1 MSHSKMPE
9 EAKAQIKEKV
19 RRLPHKPGVYQ
30 MKDRIGQVIYVGKA
44 KDLKKRVSTYF
55 QASRKLTI
63 AQPKIRAMI
72 DLIHDFEIIIVK
84 SEAEALLLEGQLI
97 KKYKPRY
104 NTDFTDDKRF
114 LLVRVDPRE
123 PLPRF
128 RLTRNRT
135 DSNSRYFGPFAHSG
149 HLRKTLAELRRR
161 FGILLSDGTPVELP
175 DGRWRLYD
183 DARAEIYQNPNELTT
198 EEYALRL
205 DAACEFLEGK
215 AREWLAEL
223 KAEMKVAAEARRY
236 EEAAK
241 LRDRIE
247 ALERTASRTRKFER
261 NLLGTHNH
269 SQVVKRL
276 KEKLAIKRTPRR
288 MECFDI
294 SHISGSFCVA
304 SMVSFKDGSPDR
316 KSYRR
321 FKIKSF
327 VGNDDF
333 RAMEEVVGR
342 RYRRLHE
349 EGKAFPDLVVID
361 GGAGQVTAAL
371 KAFLS
376 QGLEPPELIGLAKRN
391 ETVIF
396 SDGREPLNLPHHD
409 PALRLLQHIRDEA
422 HHFANSFNAEL
433 RSKRLRESILD
444 DFSGLGTQRKQQL
457 LLHFGSIE
465 KLRSAQVDQ
474 LTKVEGIG
482 KLTAERLVDFL
493 KS

>member
-1 MSHSKMPE
+1 
-9 EAKAQIKEKV
+9 
-19 RRLPHKPGVYQ
+19 
-30 MKDRIGQVIYVGKA
+30 MKDRLGQTIYVGKA
-44 KDLKKRVSTYF
+44 KDLKNRVGTYF
-55 QASRKLTI
+55 QASRKLMV
-63 AQPKIRAMI
+63 AQPKVRAMI
-72 DLIHDFEIIIVK
+72 DLIHDFDIITVN

-123 PLPRF
+123 SLPRF

-135 DSNSRYFGPFAHSG
+135 DSNSRYYGPFAHSG
-149 HLRKTLAELRRR
+149 HLRKTLAELRRK
-161 FGILLSDGTPVELP
+161 FGILLSDAKPLNLGE
-175 DGRWRLYD
+175 GRWRLYD
-183 DARAEIYQNPNELTT
+183 DARAEIYEHANEIT
-198 EEYALRL
+198 EAEYQERL
-205 DAACEFLEGK
+205 EAACEFLEGK
-215 AREWLAEL
+215 TRVWLAEL
-223 KAEMKVAAEARRY
+223 KEQMQAAAEARTY
-236 EEAAK
+236 ERAAS
-241 LRDRIE
+241 LRDMIE
-247 ALERTASRTRKFER
+247 ALERTAQRTRKFER
-261 NLLGTHNH
+261 NVVGTHNH

-276 KEKLAIKRTPRR
+276 QQKLDLPTLPSR

-304 SMVSFKDGSPDR
+304 SMVAFQDGKPDR
-316 KSYRR
+316 KNYRR

-327 VGNDDF
+327 IGNDDF

-349 EGKAFPDLVVID
+349 EGKAFPDLIVID
-361 GGAGQVTAAL
+361 GGAGQVTSSL
-371 KAFLS
+371 KAFLE
-376 QGLEPPELIGLAKRN
+376 QGLQPPVLIGLAKKN

-444 DFSGLGTQRKQQL
+444 DFKGLGPKRKQQL

-465 KLRSAQVDQ
+465 KLRTASLEQ
-474 LTKVEGIG
+474 LTELEGIG
-482 KLTAERLVDFL
+482 PKTAERLVDFL
-493 KS
+493 TTSQ

>member
-1 MSHSKMPE
+1 MSPNEKP
-9 EAKAQIKEKV
+9 QLKEKV

-30 MKDRIGQVIYVGKA
+30 MKDRLGQTIYVGKA

-55 QASRKLTI
+55 QASRKMAI
-63 AQPKIRAMI
+63 AQPKIRAML
-72 DLIHDFEIIIVK
+72 DLIYDFDIIIVK

-114 LLVRVDPRE
+114 LLVRVNPRE
-123 PLPRF
+123 ALPRF

-135 DSNSRYFGPFAHSG
+135 DRNSRYYGPFAHSG
-149 HLRKTLAELRRR
+149 HLRKTLSELRRR
-161 FGILLSDGTPVELP
+161 FGILLSDASPIELE

-183 DARAEIYQNPNELTT
+183 DARAEIYGQANELTT
-198 EEYALRL
+198 EQYKDRL

-215 AREWLAEL
+215 ALQWLAEL
-223 KAEMKVAAEARRY
+223 KVDMKT
-236 EEAAK
+236 AAK
-241 LRDRIE
+241 NRDYEQAATLRDRID

-261 NLLGTHNH
+261 NLVGTYNHREVVQSLQVKLG
-269 SQVVKRL
+269 
-276 KEKLAIKRTPRR
+276 LAQEPRR

-304 SMVSFKDGSPDR
+304 SMVAFKDGHPDR

-327 VGNDDF
+327 IGNDDF

-342 RYRRLHE
+342 RYRRLFE
-349 EGKAFPDLVVID
+349 EHKAFPDLVIID
-361 GGAGQVTAAL
+361 GGAGQVTSAL
-371 KAFLS
+371 KAFLG
-376 QGLEPPELIGLAKRN
+376 QDLEPPEIIGLAKKN

-396 SDGREPLNLPHHD
+396 SDGRDSLNLPHHD

-422 HHFANSFNAEL
+422 HQYANSFNAEL

-444 DFSGLGTQRKQQL
+444 DFKGLGTKRKQQL

-465 KLRSAQVDQ
+465 RLKKASITKLTQI
-474 LTKVEGIG
+474 EGIG
-482 KLTAERLVDFL
+482 KLTAERLVAFL
-493 KS
+493 K